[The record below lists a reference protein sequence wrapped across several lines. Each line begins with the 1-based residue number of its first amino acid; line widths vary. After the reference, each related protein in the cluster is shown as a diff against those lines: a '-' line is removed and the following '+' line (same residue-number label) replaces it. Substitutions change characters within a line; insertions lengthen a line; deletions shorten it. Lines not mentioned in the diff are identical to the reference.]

1 MLIPISFVLIL
12 TISMNRSPW
21 FTWTN
26 NALSDLGAEGISAAI
41 FNNGLIVVG
50 ILFLIFSVGLTK
62 IISEKIGAYLLIV
75 SSISLTFA
83 GVFPESSFVLHY
95 FFSVV
100 FFGSLVIALF
110 VFALTIEKTS
120 FGKNMRNIALG
131 LFFLSIASTA
141 FLFIFK
147 GIAIPE
153 SLIIFPTFFWFIG
166 FGIKMTHSSELKEN
180 KNRDNAC

>member
-1 MLIPISFVLIL
+1 M
-12 TISMNRSPW
+12 THSPW

-26 NALSDLGAEGISAAI
+26 NALSDLGLQGISAAI
-41 FNNGLIVVG
+41 FNNGIIVVG
-50 ILFLIFSVGLTK
+50 LLFLIFSVGLIT
-62 IISEKIGAYLLIV
+62 ILENKIGAYLLNISSV
-75 SSISLTFA
+75 SLIFA

-95 FFSVV
+95 FFSVA
-100 FFGSLVIALF
+100 FFGSLIIALLF
-110 VFALTIEKTS
+110 FAFSIEKTS
-120 FGKNMRNIALG
+120 FGKNMGRIAFG

-166 FGIKMTHSSELKEN
+166 FGIKMTHASELKEH
-180 KNRDNAC
+180 KNRDNSC